1 MAGRSL
7 TARRSLT
14 AAQMREADRRC
25 IEEIGIPGAV
35 LMNNAGRAVFEQV
48 GETPVG
54 EGPVGER
61 RLGVVCGKGNNGGD
75 GFVVARLALL
85 EGYETRVVLLAE
97 PEDIRGDA
105 ATFLR
110 AYRRLGGRLEVAAM
124 EPAAAQAVSGL
135 ADCAVLVDAI
145 LGTGIS
151 GEVRGVTRAAIEA
164 WPAGPATI
172 AVDLPSGL
180 DADTGEPCGCCIRGC
195 CIRAHTTVTFQFPK
209 RGFDNPA
216 SKPYVGRLVVADIGI
231 PEVCADDEEWGKL
244 TRQWT

>member
-1 MAGRSL
+1 MVGRSL

-25 IEEIGIPGAV
+25 IEELGIPGAV
-35 LMNNAGRAVFEQV
+35 LMNNAGRAVFEHIH
-48 GETPVG
+48 

-75 GFVVARLALL
+75 GYVVARLALL

-105 ATFLR
+105 AIFLR
-110 AYRRLGGRLEVAAM
+110 AYRRLGGRLEVAAT
-124 EPAAAQAVSGL
+124 EQAASRAVSGL
-135 ADCAVLVDAI
+135 SDCAALVDAI

-151 GEVRGVTRAAIEA
+151 GEVRGVTRSAIEA

-180 DADTGEPCGCCIRGC
+180 DADTGEPCGCCIQ
-195 CIRAHTTVTFQFPK
+195 AHTTVTFQFRK

-216 SKPYVGRLVVADIGI
+216 SKPYIGRLVVADIGI
-231 PEVCADDEEWGKL
+231 PEVCADDAEWERL
-244 TRQWT
+244 SHVARNRS

>member
-1 MAGRSL
+1 MGRSL

-25 IEEIGIPGAV
+25 IEELGIPGAV

-48 GETPVG
+48 GETPIG

-85 EGYETRVVLLAE
+85 DGYETRVVLLAE
-97 PEDIRGDA
+97 PDEIRGDA
-105 ATFLR
+105 ATFLH
-110 AYRRLGGRLEVAAM
+110 AYRRLGGRLDVAAS
-124 EPAAAQAVSGL
+124 EQAASRAMSGL
-135 ADCAVLVDAI
+135 ADCAALVDAI

-151 GEVRGVTRAAIEA
+151 GEVRGVSRAAIDA
-164 WPAGPATI
+164 WPDGPATI

-180 DADTGEPCGCCIRGC
+180 DADTGEPCGCCIR
-195 CIRAHTTVTFQFPK
+195 AHTTVTFQFRK

-216 SKPYVGRLVVADIGI
+216 STPYVGRLVVADIGI
-231 PEVCADDEEWGKL
+231 PEVCADDKEWEKL
-244 TRQWT
+244 SNVARNRS